1 MAPFSHAQTLWGKL
15 MSSSVPLCRRRFMV
29 GATTLGA
36 LGFGGLRQS
45 SAQSSDVPSARP
57 LPPREH
63 FVIRGAYVLTM
74 DAALG
79 EFAQGDVHIRNGE
92 IVAVGPALTTPGAA
106 VVDGANAIVLP
117 GLVETHWH
125 LWTTLLRGMV
135 GHSSD
140 QFYFPMSG
148 ALGRVF
154 RPADVYQGVRLSSV
168 EALYGG
174 VTTVTDWSH
183 NNQTREHSEA
193 NIKAIAD
200 SGIRARY
207 LYGPWQGQPNT
218 QSSNM
223 VELERFH
230 NEWLRYSNEGLIT
243 LGMSWRGIGN
253 FRGLGGGSEAVQ
265 ANLAELQV
273 AKRLKLPVSVHSASS
288 LARAGEIAALG
299 EANALGKDMLLAHGA
314 GARPDEIKLMAETHT
329 PIATTP
335 SGEASMGYPL
345 QQIENF
351 LAAGVNVG
359 LGFDSI
365 ALSGNADMFRTM
377 KTVQDSEKIRNQAQF
392 KISSR
397 RVLELATIGGARCL
411 GLDDKIGSLTP
422 GKRADVIMVSLVAPN
437 MSIGPDPANLLVNSA
452 APSNVDLVVVD
463 GRILKRNGQ
472 LTNMDVK
479 QVLLEA
485 AGALKAVRERANW
498 QPNWRG

>member
-1 MAPFSHAQTLWGKL
+1 
-15 MSSSVPLCRRRFMV
+15 MSSNIAFCRRRFLAGV
-29 GATTLGA
+29 ATFGA
-36 LGFGGLRQS
+36 LGLGGLSRAA
-45 SAQSSDVPSARP
+45 AQSRDIPSARP
-57 LPPREH
+57 LPAREH
-63 FVIRGAYVLTM
+63 FIIRGAHVLTM
-74 DAALG
+74 DPALG
-79 EFAQGDVHIRNGE
+79 EFAQGDVHVRDGE
-92 IVAVGPALTTPGAA
+92 IVAVGTALNAPGAMA
-106 VVDGANAIVLP
+106 IDGANAIVLP

-125 LWTTLLRGMV
+125 LWTSLLRGMV
-135 GHSSD
+135 GNSSD

-154 RPADVYQGVRLSSV
+154 RPADVYQGVRLSTI

-193 NIKAIAD
+193 DIKAIAD
-200 SGIRARY
+200 SGIRGRF
-207 LYGPWQGQPNT
+207 LYGPWQGQLNT
-218 QSSNM
+218 QPSNM
-223 VELERFH
+223 AELERFH
-230 NEWLRYSNEGLIT
+230 NEWPRYSNGDLIT

-253 FRGLGGGSEAVQ
+253 FRGLGGGSGAVE

-273 AKRLKLPVSVHSASS
+273 AKRLKLPVSVHAASS
-288 LARAGEIAALG
+288 LARGGEIAALG

-314 GARPDEIKLMAETHT
+314 GARPDEIKIMAETRT

-335 SGEASMGYPL
+335 TGEASMGYPL

-351 LAAGVNVG
+351 LAAGVDVG

-411 GLDDKIGSLTP
+411 GLDGKIGSLTP
-422 GKRADVIMVSLVAPN
+422 GKRADVIMVSMLAPN
-437 MSIGPDPANLLVNSA
+437 MNIGPDPANLLVNSA

-463 GRILKRNGQ
+463 GRILKRDGK
-472 LTNMDVK
+472 LTNVDVK
-479 QVLLEA
+479 EVLIDA
-485 AGALKAVRERANW
+485 AASLKAVRERANW

>member
-1 MAPFSHAQTLWGKL
+1 MPRDLSLG
-15 MSSSVPLCRRRFMV
+15 RRRLLA
-29 GATTLGA
+29 GAAATTLLGLTGARRTSAQPAAIPNAGA
-36 LGFGGLRQS
+36 L
-45 SAQSSDVPSARP
+45 PARA
-57 LPPREH
+57 H
-63 FVIRGAYVLTM
+63 FVVRGAHVLTM
-74 DAALG
+74 DPTLG
-79 EFAQGDVHIRNGE
+79 EMSEGDVLVRDGE
-92 IVAVGPALTTPGAA
+92 IVAVGANLAAPGAS
-106 VVDGANAIVLP
+106 VIDGSNSIVLP

-135 GHSSD
+135 GHSPD

-148 ALGRVF
+148 ALGKAF
-154 RPADVYQGVRLSSV
+154 TPADVYQGVRLATV
-168 EALYGG
+168 EALWGG

-183 NNQTREHSEA
+183 NNQTREHAEA
-193 NIKAIAD
+193 DIKAIAD
-200 SGIRARY
+200 SGVRARY
-207 LYGPWQGQPNT
+207 LYGPWQGQPNN

-223 VELERFH
+223 AELERFN
-230 NEWLRYSNEGLIT
+230 NEWSRYANEGLIS

-253 FRGLGGGSEAVQ
+253 FRGLGAGAGVVEA
-265 ANLAELQV
+265 NMAELNV
-273 AKRLKLPVSVHSASS
+273 AKRLKLPISVHTASS

-299 EANALGKDMLLAHGA
+299 EANVLGPDVLLAHGA
-314 GARPDEIKLMAETHT
+314 GARPDEIKLMAQTRT

-377 KTVQDSEKIRNQAQF
+377 KTVQDSAKIRHQAQF
-392 KISSR
+392 QISSR

-411 GLDDKIGSLTP
+411 GLDGKIGSLTP
-422 GKRADVIMVSLVAPN
+422 GKRADLIMVSLLAPN
-437 MSIGPDPANLLVNSA
+437 LSVGSDPANLLVNSA
-452 APSNVDLVVVD
+452 APGNVDLVVVD
-463 GRILKRNGQ
+463 GRVLKRDGR
-472 LTNMDVK
+472 LTSVDVK

-485 AGALKAVRERANW
+485 AGALKGVRERVGW